1 MNIEQAKQMAL
12 RDVLASLGH
21 LPVRERKGECWY
33 CSPLREEQT
42 PSFKISRDGRAWY
55 DHGAGLGGN
64 VLDFVM
70 AYFQTDLSSALQAL
84 SSLQIAHPPAAAPSP
99 IHALAQSALEP
110 AMTVTKMQPVTS
122 RALIAYL
129 RQRGIPPDVAQP
141 YVQELHYEREGQPY
155 FALAF
160 ANDSGG
166 YELRNPYFKGTQG
179 AKDITLIRPKDA
191 VQGSAAVFEGFMDFL
206 SAVMLVGR
214 PPRMPVIVMNST
226 AMKDKTLEAI
236 RTLGATTVYLYLDWD
251 ATGRQ
256 LTAAFQEALTGVEV
270 QDKAEIYAGC
280 KDLNEW
286 VQGRQQALH
295 GGKLLKNCALTGK
308 E

>member
-1 MNIEQAKQMAL
+1 
-12 RDVLASLGH
+12 
-21 LPVRERKGECWY
+21 
-33 CSPLREEQT
+33 
-42 PSFKISRDGRAWY
+42 
-55 DHGAGLGGN
+55 
-64 VLDFVM
+64 M
-70 AYFQTDLSSALQAL
+70 AYFQTDLSGALQAL

-110 AMTVTKMQPVTS
+110 AMTVTKVQPVTS
-122 RALIAYL
+122 RALITYL

-179 AKDITLIRPKDA
+179 AKDITLIQPQDG
-191 VQGSAAVFEGFMDFL
+191 VQSSAAVFEGFMDFL

-236 RTLGATTVYLYLDWD
+236 HTLGVKTVYLYLDRD
-251 ATGRQ
+251 ETGRQ
-256 LTAAFQEALTGVEV
+256 LTMALQEALTGVEV

-286 VQGRQQALH
+286 VQGRKQVSRQDKSPTIYTSA
-295 GGKLLKNCALTGK
+295 GK